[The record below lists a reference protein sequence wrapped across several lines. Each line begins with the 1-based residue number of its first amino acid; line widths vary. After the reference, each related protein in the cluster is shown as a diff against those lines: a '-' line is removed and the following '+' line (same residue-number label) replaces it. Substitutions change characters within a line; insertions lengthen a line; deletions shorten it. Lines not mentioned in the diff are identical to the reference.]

1 MIHRFTGTAARG
13 FAVAVPSL
21 FVAACAQAQPGHGL
35 LDHGAGHA
43 FSSPYHAGV
52 LAAIGVGCW
61 IAGRFV
67 ARRALPRRLLGWAGA
82 TALLA
87 AAALWTFGL

>member
-1 MIHRFTGTAARG
+1 LL
-13 FAVAVPSL
+13 V
-21 FVAACAQAQPGHGL
+21 FVAACAQAHPGHGL

-43 FSSPYHAGV
+43 ITSPYHAGI

-61 IAGRFV
+61 LIGRFAV
-67 ARRALPRRLLGWAGA
+67 RRAVPGRLLRWAGA